1 MNAKKIEV
9 VQNFM
14 SGNHEFLKITNED
27 DASVLINI
35 EKISTITQK
44 RDGSIEVRVGNA
56 EIVRLE
62 GITISEITEA
72 LEDDDLS
79 AAGEY

>member
-56 EIVRLE
+56 EIVKLE
-62 GITISEITEA
+62 GVTISEITEA
-72 LEDDDLS
+72 LEDDDLD
-79 AAGEY
+79 AMREY

>member
-1 MNAKKIEV
+1 MKAKKIEV

-27 DASVLINI
+27 DVNVLINI

-44 RDGSIEVRVGNA
+44 QDGSIEVRVGKA
-56 EIVRLE
+56 EIVKLE
-62 GITISEITEA
+62 DITISEITEA
-72 LEDDDLS
+72 LDDLDNVK
-79 AAGEY
+79 EW

>member
-44 RDGSIEVRVGNA
+44 RDGCIEVRVGNA

-72 LEDDDLS
+72 LENDDLS
-79 AAGEY
+79 AMGEY

>member
-72 LEDDDLS
+72 LEDDDLD
-79 AAGEY
+79 AMHEY

>member
-9 VQNFM
+9 IQNYM
-14 SGNHEFLKITNED
+14 TGNHEFLKITNED
-27 DASVLINI
+27 DVNLLINI

-44 RDGSIEVRVGNA
+44 QDGSIEVRVGNA

-62 GITISEITEA
+62 GVTISEITEA
-72 LEDDDLS
+72 LDDLDNTN
-79 AAGEY
+79 EW

>member
-1 MNAKKIEV
+1 MKAKKIEV

-27 DASVLINI
+27 DVNVLINI

-44 RDGSIEVRVGNA
+44 QDGSIEVRVGNA
-56 EIVRLE
+56 EIVKLE
-62 GITISEITEA
+62 DITISEITEA
-72 LEDDDLS
+72 LDDLDNTN
-79 AAGEY
+79 EW

>member
-1 MNAKKIEV
+1 MKAKKIEV

-27 DASVLINI
+27 DVNVLINI

-44 RDGSIEVRVGNA
+44 QDGSIEVRVGNA
-56 EIVRLE
+56 EIVKLE
-62 GITISEITEA
+62 DITISEITEA
-72 LEDDDLS
+72 LDDLDNVK
-79 AAGEY
+79 EW

>member
-27 DASVLINI
+27 DVNVLINI

-44 RDGSIEVRVGNA
+44 QDGSIEVRVGNA

-72 LEDDDLS
+72 LEDDDLNPMR
-79 AAGEY
+79 EY

>member
-1 MNAKKIEV
+1 MNVKKVEV

-14 SGNHEFLKITNED
+14 SGNHEFLKITDEKD
-27 DASVLINI
+27 VDVLINI

-44 RDGSIEVRVGNA
+44 QDGCIEVRVGNA

-62 GITISEITEA
+62 GITITEITEA
-72 LEDDDLS
+72 LDDLD
-79 AAGEY
+79 AIDRA